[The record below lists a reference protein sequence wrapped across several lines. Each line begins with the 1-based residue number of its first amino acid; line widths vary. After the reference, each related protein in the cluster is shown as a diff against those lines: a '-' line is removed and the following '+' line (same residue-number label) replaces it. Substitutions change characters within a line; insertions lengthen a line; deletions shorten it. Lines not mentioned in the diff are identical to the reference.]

1 MLFCPLKKQ
10 AQSWPFEWKKR
21 VVVGGISVT
30 DANATEIEIGVG
42 MEIVKPSSN
51 EIDDCNAPVGEL
63 IQHVC
68 IIKCRWSWQIIN

>member
-1 MLFCPLKKQ
+1 M
-10 AQSWPFEWKKR
+10 
-21 VVVGGISVT
+21 T

-68 IIKCRWSWQIIN
+68 IIKCRWS